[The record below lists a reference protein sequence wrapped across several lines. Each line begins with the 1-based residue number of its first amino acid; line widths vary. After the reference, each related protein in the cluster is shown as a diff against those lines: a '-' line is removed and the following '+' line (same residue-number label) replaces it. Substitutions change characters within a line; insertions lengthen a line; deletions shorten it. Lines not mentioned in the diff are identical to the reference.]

1 MHRNAYISPGAES
14 VIHRLP
20 AGLKF
25 AVTICL
31 VVAISL
37 TPIDRAALLIIPT
50 AMLLVA
56 MIISRVPTVAFLK
69 RLLLREPFVLGG
81 ALMALF
87 TPAPRGGPEL
97 FGFLMLR
104 CTLGLATLI
113 LFSAITPFNDM
124 LLLFRRLRVPQL
136 LVTTLALMHRYLFV
150 LGEES
155 ARMKRARA
163 SRTFVPA
170 RGLAWRTGSTI
181 VAQLFLRA
189 SMRADRIYAAMCA
202 RGWGATEP
210 LKSRS

>member
-1 MHRNAYISPGAES
+1 MHRNACISPKAES

-37 TPIDRAALLIIPT
+37 TPIGRAALLLIPA
-50 AMLLVA
+50 AMLLGA
-56 MIISRVPTVAFLK
+56 MIISRVPPGPFIK
-69 RLLLREPFVLGG
+69 RLLLLEPFVLGV

-104 CTLGLATLI
+104 CTLGLAAML
-113 LFSAITPFNDM
+113 LFSAVTPFNDM

-163 SRTFVPA
+163 SRTFK
-170 RGLAWRTGSTI
+170 RGRSLAWRAGSTI

-202 RGWGATEP
+202 RGWGAIERS
-210 LKSRS
+210 KSRS